1 MVHIDKLQI
10 ANPIYTRASKSSL
23 SLSTL
28 TFWDFET
35 DLKFETQGS
44 SKRDD
49 LWEAVNLGST

>member
-10 ANPIYTRASKSSL
+10 ANPIYTRAFKSSL

-28 TFWDFET
+28 AFWDFET
-35 DLKFETQGS
+35 GLKFETQGS

-49 LWEAVNLGST
+49 L